1 MFLEA
6 SWLCIR
12 DRPKYHYRLDNS
24 WRLLTKF
31 FLGKSYM
38 GYMILA
44 GWLFWVIKRSQTR
57 STLRIAVAAELHMLS
72 SFRTPS
78 MLFHVSCLSAG
89 HGCVLRITLSS
100 SKPLFLHHTITIS
113 NFKKITF
120 VIYSTWLL
128 SPSKHVINFILVFA
142 NCQNKPSNDTFKSS
156 ISIPPRM

>member
-1 MFLEA
+1 MVGGPA
-6 SWLCIR
+6 GGMSSVTVR

-31 FLGKSYM
+31 FFGKSYM

-57 STLRIAVAAELHMLS
+57 STLRIAAVAELHMLS

-78 MLFHVSCLSAG
+78 MLFHDSCLSAG
-89 HGCVLRITLSS
+89 HDCVLGIILSS
-100 SKPLFLHHTITIS
+100 SKPLVLHHTVS
-113 NFKKITF
+113 KFKKITF

-128 SPSKHVINFILVFA
+128 SPSKHVINFVSFFA
-142 NCQNKPSNDTFKSS
+142 NCQNTA
-156 ISIPPRM
+156 